1 MTETTPLSG
10 KNTLSRELSASMRI
24 CSRSQRICSSSG
36 KSCLRL
42 RDGRASKRRLRGQ
55 FDKGLMLS
63 LNDVRLAPVPIGKR
77 LPNPYHLR
85 IATAG
90 TCRPQKIDCQQRV
103 ASSQLDESSQRTG
116 QVFDSVGEEGG
127 RQEVVE
133 YRTPKRGGNR
143 KAAS

>member
-42 RDGRASKRRLRGQ
+42 REGRASKRRLRGQ
-55 FDKGLMLS
+55 FDKGLMLF

-85 IATAG
+85 TTAG

-103 ASSQLDESSQRTG
+103 ASCQLDESSQRTR
-116 QVFDSVGEEGG
+116 QVLDSVGD
-127 RQEVVE
+127 R
-133 YRTPKRGGNR
+133 PD
-143 KAAS
+143 S